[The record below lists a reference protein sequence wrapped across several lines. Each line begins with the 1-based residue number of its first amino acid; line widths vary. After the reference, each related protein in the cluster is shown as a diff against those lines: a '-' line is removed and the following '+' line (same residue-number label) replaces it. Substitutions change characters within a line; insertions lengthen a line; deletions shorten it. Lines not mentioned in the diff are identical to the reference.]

1 MVSLH
6 AVGDDQVNFTWSFQ
20 PTAPRSTVTRL
31 VQAGAALMQA
41 KVFAC
46 DANEAASAP
55 EIVGSGSPSRSGV
68 LPYLSAFCPSLSS
81 RVRFEAKLVHV
92 ALFSSPPTSSSSSS
106 STRHPR
112 KPRVFYISWS
122 IAQLAL
128 DFWNFIWLI
137 QLSIFCSSRLDPS
150 FA

>member
-1 MVSLH
+1 MEFSTSILH
-6 AVGDDQVNFTWSFQ
+6 
-20 PTAPRSTVTRL
+20 TAPRSTVTRL

-41 KVFAC
+41 KAFAC

-55 EIVGSGSPSRSGV
+55 EIAGSGAPSRSGV
-68 LPYLSAFCPSLSS
+68 LPYLSAFLPQPLSS
-81 RVRFEAKLVHV
+81 HVRFEAKLVHV

-128 DFWNFIWLI
+128 DFWNFFWLK

-150 FA
+150 IA